1 MTFYKVVRSLPR
13 LFCLSD
19 GLLCQSF
26 WIFCRECAA
35 DWKGYDGDVCAFYA
49 CKVSVYAVAGGYPA
63 VDIGCAVDGRA
74 GLVCNRFDEKTGTQA
89 DLTK

>member
-1 MTFYKVVRSLPR
+1 MVLAIILFKEVMMVIGGGVALKHGIVVYALPIR
-13 LFCLSD
+13 KD
-19 GLLCQSF
+19 
-26 WIFCRECAA
+26 
-35 DWKGYDGDVCAFYA
+35 YDGDVCAFYA
-49 CKVSVYAVAGGYPA
+49 CKVSVHAVAGGYPA